1 MTRYALESPAREFAD
16 AAARSPLVYQMTVPR
31 ARTVLESL
39 QAAPIH
45 KPEVDS
51 SWIVVAV
58 DGVRCRTR
66 IVRPSGW
73 NRPLPVVLYLHGGGW
88 VLGSAGTHDRFVR
101 EIAVGVPAAV
111 AFVDYERA
119 PEARYPRALEQAY
132 AVARWI
138 RHDGAGWAL
147 DADRMAV
154 AGDSAGGNLAAALML
169 LARRRGD
176 VEFVHQSLYYPVTD
190 AAQDT
195 DSYREFAD
203 GPHLTAQAM
212 AWFWDAY
219 VPDPGL
225 RGEITASPLRAT
237 VEQLAGLPPAFV
249 LVGEYDVLRDE
260 GEAYARKLIDAG
272 LQCTSVRYGGTIHDF
287 MVLNALRTT
296 SASTEAI
303 GQAIHVLQRA
313 LHS

>member
-1 MTRYALESPAREFAD
+1 MTRYALESAAREFAE
-16 AAARSPLVYQMTVPR
+16 AAARSLVVYQMTVPR

-45 KPEVDS
+45 KPAVES
-51 SWIVVAV
+51 SWVVVVV
-58 DGVRCRTR
+58 DGVGCRTR

-88 VLGSAGTHDRFVR
+88 VLGSAGTHDRLVR

-111 AFVDYERA
+111 VFVDYERA
-119 PEARYPRALEQAY
+119 PEARYPHALEQAY

-138 RHDGAGWAL
+138 RRDGADWAL
-147 DADRMAV
+147 DANRMAV

-169 LARRRGD
+169 LTRGRGD

-190 AAQDT
+190 AARDT

-203 GPHLTAQAM
+203 GPHLTARAM

-219 VPDPGL
+219 VPDVAL
-225 RGEITASPLRAT
+225 RGEVTVSPLRAT
-237 VEQLAGLPPAFV
+237 TEQLADLPPAFV
-249 LVGEYDVLRDE
+249 IVSEYDVLRDE
-260 GEAYARKLIDAG
+260 GEAYARKLTDAG
-272 LQCTSVRYGGTIHDF
+272 LCCTSVRYGGTFHDF
-287 MVLNALRTT
+287 MMLNALRTT
-296 SASTEAI
+296 SAATEAI
-303 GQAIHVLQRA
+303 GQAIRVLQRA
-313 LHS
+313 FHS

>member
-1 MTRYALESPAREFAD
+1 MTRYVLESAAHEFAYT
-16 AAARSPLVYQMTVPR
+16 AAQSPFVYQMTVPR
-31 ARTVLESL
+31 ARTVLESI

-51 SWIVVAV
+51 SWIVVVV
-58 DGVRCRTR
+58 DGVSCRTR
-66 IVRPSGW
+66 IVRPPGW
-73 NRPLPVVLYLHGGGW
+73 TRPLPVVLYLHGGGW
-88 VLGSAGTHDRFVR
+88 VLGSAGTHDRLVR

-138 RHDGAGWAL
+138 WHDGADWAL
-147 DADRMAV
+147 DPNRMAV

-169 LARRRGD
+169 LARRRGE
-176 VEFVHQSLYYPVTD
+176 VQFVHQSLYYPVTD
-190 AAQDT
+190 ASCDT

-203 GPHLTAQAM
+203 GPHLTARTM

-219 VPDPGL
+219 VPDSAL
-225 RGEITASPLRAT
+225 RDEVTVSPLRAT
-237 VEQLAGLPPAFV
+237 AEQLAGLPPAFIV
-249 LVGEYDVLRDE
+249 VGEYDVLRDE
-260 GEAYARKLIDAG
+260 GEAYARNLTDAG
-272 LQCTSVRYGGTIHDF
+272 LRCTSVRYSSTFHDF
-287 MVLNALRTT
+287 MMLNALRTT
-296 SASTEAI
+296 SAATEAI
-303 GQAIHVLQRA
+303 DQAIRVLQRT